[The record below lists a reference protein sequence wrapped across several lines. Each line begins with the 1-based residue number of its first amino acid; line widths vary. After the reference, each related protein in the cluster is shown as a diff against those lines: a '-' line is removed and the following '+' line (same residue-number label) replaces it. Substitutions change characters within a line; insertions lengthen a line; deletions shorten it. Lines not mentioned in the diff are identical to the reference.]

1 MNQQDIVAAVK
12 ATFADDEA
20 VRGLFLSGSFG
31 RGTADEWS
39 DVDLLAVVGK
49 ADQRGVADRFRTA
62 LNGLAPIVYWNEL
75 DRGGFLVNAVTEDW
89 LRCDLNMAEPGEL
102 GQKARNAIIPLIDR
116 DGIFNSLPDTLPP
129 RSPSPQSLRYQINEF
144 IRVLGLTPV
153 AMGREEYLTAVVG
166 HGLLRG
172 LLTDLFMLDITL
184 PDPGGIL
191 HLSKLLP
198 AWQIQLMRDLPFP
211 DATRDAVIS
220 ANLAVARE
228 FMPRAKAMAE
238 KLGVEWP
245 KDFEAATKRVLET
258 KLGVAADWQT

>member
-1 MNQQDIVAAVK
+1 MNQQDIVAAVNT
-12 ATFADDEA
+12 AFADNEA

-39 DVDLLAVVGK
+39 DVDLLAIVAK
-49 ADQRGVADRFRTA
+49 DDQRGVADQFRTA
-62 LNGLAPIVYWNEL
+62 LNDLAPVVYWNEL
-75 DRGGFLVNAVTEDW
+75 DRGGFLINAVTEDW
-89 LRCDLNMAEPGEL
+89 LRSDLNMVEPAAF

-116 DGIFNSLPDTLPP
+116 DGIFDSLPDALPP
-129 RSPSPQSLRYQINEF
+129 RSPSPQALRYQINEF

-153 AMGREEYLTAVVG
+153 AMGREEYLTAVMG

-172 LLTDLFMLDITL
+172 LLTDLFMLDVTL

-228 FMPRAKAMAE
+228 FMPRARAMAE
-238 KLGVEWP
+238 RLNVDWP
-245 KDFEAATKRVLET
+245 EAFEAATRRMLEER
-258 KLGVAADWQT
+258 LGVKTDWQ